1 VNRTGGGAAN
11 EATVEGCY
19 VTSKDEFL
27 PLPELIESFGRLGC
41 DVLEMVLADQDSWG
55 RYVAAQSLNVR
66 RWIDANPD
74 DDLAGEMRAEP
85 TVAPARHARYQC
97 EYLGWAAFALMDR

>member
-1 VNRTGGGAAN
+1 MLIGEPYWRRTAN

-55 RYVAAQSLNVR
+55 RYVRGPVAQRPPLDR
-66 RWIDANPD
+66 R
-74 DDLAGEMRAEP
+74 
-85 TVAPARHARYQC
+85 
-97 EYLGWAAFALMDR
+97 